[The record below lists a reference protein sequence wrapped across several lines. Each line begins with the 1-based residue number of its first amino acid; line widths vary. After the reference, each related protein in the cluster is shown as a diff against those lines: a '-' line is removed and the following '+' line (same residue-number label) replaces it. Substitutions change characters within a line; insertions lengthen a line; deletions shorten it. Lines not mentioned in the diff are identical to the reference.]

1 MLAHVGL
8 EGGRKGT
15 QHARHKKVSFLRR
28 GTAPVDFVSANYCY
42 RYETIEY
49 VKGFSR
55 RVGRGGEEKK
65 RKKRKRK
72 ATGINSKDI
81 MTYGY
86 CIFSNFCRLNLV
98 HFFYFAILS
107 TGIAI

>member
-1 MLAHVGL
+1 M

-15 QHARHKKVSFLRR
+15 QQARHKKVSFLRR

-55 RVGRGGEEKK
+55 GVGEGVR
-65 RKKRKRK
+65 RKKGKNERE
-72 ATGINSKDI
+72 
-81 MTYGY
+81 
-86 CIFSNFCRLNLV
+86 RLPELIRR
-98 HFFYFAILS
+98 IL
-107 TGIAI
+107 